1 MARLETYPVVQSS
14 IKIGGQQNEENVAK
28 WRPVLD
34 KYTAALTEASS
45 EGKNTALDRHT
56 SRGQLLARDRISLLL
71 DPDSPFLE
79 IAAFTGHKLP
89 DSTPC
94 GSMIGGIGLIHNR
107 PCLVLSHIPTQ
118 SGGAWNEYTV
128 MKVDRLT
135 EIAAENDLPVV
146 SLVQSA
152 GVFLPYQFK
161 VFHKGGRLF
170 RELSIRTSKGQ
181 ASCAVVFGSC
191 TAGGAY
197 HPALSDY
204 SIFVKDQAQ
213 VFLGGPPLV
222 KMATGEVIGAEELGG
237 AKVHAQVTGL
247 ADQMAEDEFD
257 AVRKARD
264 WVASLKLHSI
274 DFRSPISALPPRYN
288 IEDVLS
294 FVDPDIRKAF
304 NMREVLIRIVD
315 DSRLLDFKPKYGRNL
330 ITTWASIHG
339 HRVGIIANQTP
350 VINAD
355 EAVKGAAFIKMC
367 NQQNT
372 PIIFL
377 QNVTGFMVG
386 PKAEHSAIIKCGA
399 QMVSAV
405 STSTVPHIS
414 LIMGASYGAGNY
426 AMCGRSFKPR
436 FLFTWP
442 IGRCSVMGP
451 DQLAGV
457 MRQVQKGSAE
467 SQGRDVNE
475 TELDASTQKFRDEV
489 ERDSES
495 YATSAVLHDDGI
507 IDPRDSRDVL
517 GFCLEVVRVPGVD
530 GSPAHRSLARI

>member
-1 MARLETYPVVQSS
+1 M
-14 IKIGGQQNEENVAK
+14 
-28 WRPVLD
+28 
-34 KYTAALTEASS
+34 
-45 EGKNTALDRHT
+45 
-56 SRGQLLARDRISLLL
+56 
-71 DPDSPFLE
+71 
-79 IAAFTGHKLP
+79 
-89 DSTPC
+89 
-94 GSMIGGIGLIHNR
+94 
-107 PCLVLSHIPTQ
+107 
-118 SGGAWNEYTV
+118 
-128 MKVDRLT
+128 
-135 EIAAENDLPVV
+135 
-146 SLVQSA
+146 
-152 GVFLPYQFK
+152 
-161 VFHKGGRLF
+161 
-170 RELSIRTSKGQ
+170 
-181 ASCAVVFGSC
+181 VFGSC

-264 WVASLKLHSI
+264 WVASLHLRSTE
-274 DFRSPISALPPRYN
+274 FRALSAALPPRYS
-288 IEDVLS
+288 IDDVFS
-294 FVDPDIRKAF
+294 FIDPDIRKAF
-304 NMREVLIRIVD
+304 DMREVLIRIVD
-315 DSRLLDFKPKYGRNL
+315 DSRFLDFKPEYGRNL
-330 ITTWASIHG
+330 ITAWASIFG

-355 EAVKGAAFIKMC
+355 EAVKGATFIKMC

-372 PIIFL
+372 PILFL

-386 PKAEHSAIIKCGA
+386 SKAEHSAIIKCGA

-405 STSTVPHIS
+405 STSKVPHIS

-457 MRQVQKGSAE
+457 MRQVQRGSAE
-467 SQGRDVNE
+467 SQGRVVNE
-475 TELDASTQKFRDEV
+475 AELDASTQKFRDEV
-489 ERDSES
+489 ARDSES

-507 IDPRDSRDVL
+507 IDPRDTREVL
-517 GFCLEVVRVPGVD
+517 GFCLEVVRVPGVE
-530 GSPAHRSLARI
+530 GAAAHRTLARI